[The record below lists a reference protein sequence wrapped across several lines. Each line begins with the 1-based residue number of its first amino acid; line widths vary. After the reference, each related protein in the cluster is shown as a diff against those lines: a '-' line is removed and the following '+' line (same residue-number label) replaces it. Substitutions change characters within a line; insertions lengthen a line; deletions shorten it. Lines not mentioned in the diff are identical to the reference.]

1 MENKDER
8 DVQVLNTN
16 RKDNTAYVALCG
28 LHPFGSECRHW
39 TNTVIRLDLIEKLMR
54 CKFEDGQ
61 HYFVA
66 IKVSETVDIYADI

>member
-1 MENKDER
+1 MERKPER

-28 LHPFGSECRHW
+28 LHPFGTSCRHW
-39 TNTVIRLDLIEKLMR
+39 TNTVIRLDLIEELMR

-61 HYFVA
+61 HSYVA
-66 IKVSETVDIYADI
+66 IKVNEDIDIFAD